1 MGGPPKKGF
10 CIVGGIVKEDV
21 RNFLDNRVKENKFE
35 SRSKAVGYILT
46 NHYQQEIDKKVKR
59 IMERVKKQ
67 KETQNI
73 DKTELNSPP
82 TKNRSQITSKD
93 IEDIRKILHG
103 KENKEEK

>member
-46 NHYQQEIDKKVKR
+46 KYYDEEIDKKVKR
-59 IMERVKKQ
+59 IIERAKKH
-67 KETQNI
+67 KETQET
-73 DKTELNSPP
+73 DKKDLQSPP
-82 TKNRSQITSKD
+82 CTNRSQLIYKD
-93 IEDIRKILHG
+93 IEDIRKILHK
-103 KENKEEK
+103 KESKEE